1 MELILTGISVHLFLI
16 LIFALIYWI
25 FGNQFTKDITGK
37 RLIPGEFIDYLY
49 ISLTVQAS
57 IGYQGITPFTNIGK
71 FILIIQQFTVIM
83 TNILVF
89 YLVHLHVLGTY
100 GKKTVDKLDNN
111 DTNNNDNNS
120 NNKSNN
126 DIINTVM

>member
-1 MELILTGISVHLFLI
+1 MELILAGISVHLFFI
-16 LIFALIYWI
+16 LIFSLIYWI

-71 FILIIQQFTVIM
+71 LILIIQQFTVIM

-100 GKKTVDKLDNN
+100 GKKIVDNIDNKDN
-111 DTNNNDNNS
+111 DNNNS

-126 DIINTVM
+126 DMINTVM

>member
-100 GKKTVDKLDNN
+100 GKKIVDNLDNN
-111 DTNNNDNNS
+111 DNDNNNS

-126 DIINTVM
+126 DMINTVM